1 MATPT
6 TPKLIHTTP
15 VQPTTTTT
23 TTNTSNS
30 NPPITL
36 DLLLTTLT
44 RTILHPIPSY
54 ILLLCLRAQ
63 ATPYTSV
70 PFLIAFAY
78 AALLTLIYVLST
90 LNQQLAYEAPRTVDL
105 SNEVVV
111 VTGGASG
118 LGLLIARIYALR
130 GATVAVLDIRGI
142 ADEEVEEMG
151 LGGSYVC
158 DVSDRGVLEAVVGR
172 VKKELGTPTILI
184 HCAAARIN
192 GLPLQQLSPE
202 AFQKTINTNLLAAV
216 HAYQVFLPYMLAAP
230 DGGTIVTVSSVLGQ
244 LCAAGL
250 ADYSAS
256 KAGLSALHRSLE
268 AELRQSGDEAKVKMV
283 LVEPGQISTPLF
295 ESVQTPNRFFAPV
308 LEPVQVAQAIVS
320 AVDSGRGGV
329 IRLPAFAMLVN
340 WYAVLPASV
349 QRLARYLSGI
359 DGAVAQASSKAD
371 RADSSSQQLQT
382 ELDHVKED

>member
-1 MATPT
+1 MATST

-15 VQPTTTTT
+15 VQPTTT

-78 AALLTLIYVLST
+78 AALLTLIYILST
-90 LNQQLAYEAPRTVDL
+90 LNQQLAYGAPRTVDL

-142 ADEEVEEMG
+142 AGEEVEEMG

-158 DVSDRGVLEAVVGR
+158 DVSDRGVLEGIVGR
-172 VKKELGTPTILI
+172 V
-184 HCAAARIN
+184 
-192 GLPLQQLSPE
+192 
-202 AFQKTINTNLLAAV
+202 
-216 HAYQVFLPYMLAAP
+216 
-230 DGGTIVTVSSVLGQ
+230 
-244 LCAAGL
+244 
-250 ADYSAS
+250 
-256 KAGLSALHRSLE
+256 
-268 AELRQSGDEAKVKMV
+268 RQEVCI
-283 LVEPGQISTPLF
+283 IS
-295 ESVQTPNRFFAPV
+295 
-308 LEPVQVAQAIVS
+308 
-320 AVDSGRGGV
+320 
-329 IRLPAFAMLVN
+329 
-340 WYAVLPASV
+340 YYCV
-349 QRLARYLSGI
+349 QRGRRKVWIWVY
-359 DGAVAQASSKAD
+359 
-371 RADSSSQQLQT
+371 
-382 ELDHVKED
+382 

>member
-1 MATPT
+1 MTTLT

-15 VQPTTTTT
+15 LQPTTT
-23 TTNTSNS
+23 NNN
-30 NPPITL
+30 NPPLTI

-63 ATPYTSV
+63 ATPYTSP
-70 PFLIAFAY
+70 PFLIAIAY
-78 AALLTLIYVLST
+78 ATLLTLIYILAT
-90 LNQQLAYEAPRTVDL
+90 INQQLAYGGAPRNVDL

-142 ADEEVEEMG
+142 SDEEVEEMG
-151 LGGSYVC
+151 LGASYVC
-158 DVSDRGVLEAVVGR
+158 DVSDRGVLEGVVGR
-172 VKKELGTPTILI
+172 VRRELGTPTILI

-202 AFQKTINTNLLAAV
+202 AFQKTISTNLLAAV
-216 HAYQVFLPYMLAAP
+216 HAYQVFLPYMLTAP

-268 AELRQSGDEAKVKMV
+268 AELRQSGDDAKVKMV

-359 DGAVAQASSKAD
+359 DGAVAQASSKAG